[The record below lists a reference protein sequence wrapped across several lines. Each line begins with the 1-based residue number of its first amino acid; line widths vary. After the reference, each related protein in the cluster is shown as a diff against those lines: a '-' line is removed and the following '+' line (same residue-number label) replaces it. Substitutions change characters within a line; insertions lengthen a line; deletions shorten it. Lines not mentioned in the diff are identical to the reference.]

1 VTSLKAKQK
10 KTVLI
15 FGGGGFIGSHMVE
28 SLINDF
34 KVIVF
39 DKKNF
44 SKQNIST
51 FEGHIEIIEGDF
63 GNHLDWQNALNAVD
77 YVIHLICTTLPAA
90 SNENCTYDVE
100 SNVLPSLK
108 LFDALRKNTLT
119 RLVFIS
125 SGGTVYGNVEKLPIH
140 EEAVTNPICSYGIG
154 KLMIEKY
161 LHLYH
166 TVYGL
171 DYRTAR
177 LSNAYG
183 ERQNTTSNQG
193 LITTI
198 LQKVLQG
205 QPVEIWGDGLV
216 VRDYIYV
223 KDASDCIKKMLTY
236 HGPERTFNVSSN
248 TGYSVNEV
256 IEAISQ
262 VIGRK
267 IEIAY
272 SSERKFDVRDNIL
285 NNALAERELG
295 WKPKV
300 SLPEGITLVYEW
312 LRGRAKE

>member
-1 VTSLKAKQK
+1 MTILKAKQK

-15 FGGGGFIGSHMVE
+15 FGGGGFIGSHMAE
-28 SLINDF
+28 SLSNDF
-34 KVIVF
+34 RVIIF

-44 SKQNIST
+44 SRQNIST
-51 FEGHIEIIEGDF
+51 CEAEIEIIEGDF
-63 GNHLDWQNALNAVD
+63 CNHLDWLHALNTAD
-77 YVIHLICTTLPAA
+77 YVVHLICTTLPAT
-90 SNENCTYDVE
+90 SNENCTYDIE
-100 SNVLPSLK
+100 SNVVPSLK
-108 LFDALRKNTLT
+108 LLDALRKNPRA
-119 RLVFIS
+119 RLIFIS
-125 SGGTVYGNVEKLPIH
+125 SGGTVYGNTEELPIN

-198 LQKVLQG
+198 LHKVLQG
-205 QPVEIWGDGLV
+205 QTVEIWGDGLV

-223 KDASDCIKKMLTY
+223 KDAVDCIKKMLTY
-236 HGPERTFNVSSN
+236 DGPERTFNVSSN
-248 TGYSVNEV
+248 KGYSVREV
-256 IEAISQ
+256 LDAIAA
-262 VIGRK
+262 VMGR
-267 IEIAY
+267 EMEVTY
-272 SSERKFDVRDNIL
+272 SGERKFDVRDNIL
-285 NNALAERELG
+285 NNSLAARELG

-300 SLPEGITLVYEW
+300 SLPQGIAMVYEW
-312 LRGRAKE
+312 LKDRAKE